1 MFIKGAIM
9 NKEFSVEVR
18 VRYADT
24 DQMGVVYYA
33 NYFVWLEVA
42 RTEFL
47 RSLGIDYRNIEKEK
61 QLALPVV
68 EAYCRYKAPARY
80 DEVIVIKTKISQV
93 KNSTLRFDYKLI
105 NKENNELLA
114 EAYTTHVF
122 IDKERRPVRIPQQ
135 IREVFRKLS

>member
-1 MFIKGAIM
+1 M
-9 NKEFSVEVR
+9 NKEFSAEVR

-33 NYFVWLEVA
+33 NYLVWLEVA

-68 EAYCRYKAPARY
+68 EAYCKYKAPARY
-80 DEVIVIKTKISQV
+80 DEIIMIRIKVSQV
-93 KNSTLRFDYKLI
+93 KNSSLRFDYSLF

-114 EAYTTHVF
+114 VAYTTHVF
-122 IDKERRPVRIPQQ
+122 IDKDRRPVRMPKEIQNMFEK
-135 IREVFRKLS
+135 RN

>member
-1 MFIKGAIM
+1 M
-9 NKEFSVEVR
+9 NREFSVEVR

-61 QLALPVV
+61 RLALPVV
-68 EAYCRYKAPARY
+68 EAYCKYKAPARY
-80 DEVIVIKTKISQV
+80 DEIIMIRIKVSQV
-93 KNSTLRFDYKLI
+93 KNSSLRFDYSLF
-105 NKENNELLA
+105 NKENNELLVV
-114 EAYTTHVF
+114 AYTTHVF
-122 IDKERRPVRIPQQ
+122 IDKDRRPVRMPKEIQNMFEK
-135 IREVFRKLS
+135 RN

>member
-1 MFIKGAIM
+1 M
-9 NKEFSVEVR
+9 NKEFSTEVR

-33 NYFVWLEVA
+33 NYLVWLEVA

-47 RSLGIDYRNIEKEK
+47 RSSGIDYRNIEKEK

-68 EAYCRYKAPARY
+68 EAYCKYKAPARY
-80 DEVIVIKTKISQV
+80 DEIIMIRIKVSQV
-93 KNSTLRFDYKLI
+93 KNSSLRFNYSLF

-114 EAYTTHVF
+114 VAYTTHVF
-122 IDKERRPVRIPQQ
+122 IDKDRRPVRMPQEIQ
-135 IREVFRKLS
+135 NMFEKRN

>member
-1 MFIKGAIM
+1 M

-47 RSLGIDYRNIEKEK
+47 RSSGIDYRNIEKEK

-68 EAYCRYKAPARY
+68 EAYCKYKAPARY
-80 DEVIVIKTKISQV
+80 DEIIMIRIKASQV
-93 KNSTLRFDYKLI
+93 KNSSLRFDYSLF

-114 EAYTTHVF
+114 VAYTTHVF
-122 IDKERRPVRIPQQ
+122 IDKDRRPVRMPKEIQNMFEKQ
-135 IREVFRKLS
+135 N